1 MALNDGIQCYYLF
14 IWFFFPPDLGP
25 LDPDWFEVLTSQTLT
40 NEENAFNQDD
50 LCPNQEGHFKPT
62 SDSLLFSTPKVF
74 RHCQVVSPE
83 NEGEQSFADGHG
95 NVY

>member
-1 MALNDGIQCYYLF
+1 M
-14 IWFFFPPDLGP
+14 GP
-25 LDPDWFEVLTSQTLT
+25 LDPDWFEVLTSETLT
-40 NEENAFNQDD
+40 VGENIYNQDD

-74 RHCQVVSPE
+74 RQCQVVSPE
-83 NEGEQSFADGHG
+83 KEGVQAFANGHG

>member
-1 MALNDGIQCYYLF
+1 MSLIRQWFIYSFIYLY
-14 IWFFFPPDLGP
+14 PGLGP
-25 LDPDWFEVLTSQTLT
+25 LDPDWFEVLTSQALT
-40 NEENAFNQDD
+40 NEEYVFNQED

-95 NVY
+95 KVY